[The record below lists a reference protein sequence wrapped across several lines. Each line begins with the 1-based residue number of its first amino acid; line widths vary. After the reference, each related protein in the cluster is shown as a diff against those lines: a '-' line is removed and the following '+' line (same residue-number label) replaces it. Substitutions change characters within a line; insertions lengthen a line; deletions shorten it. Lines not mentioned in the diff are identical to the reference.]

1 MNRKTLL
8 TFTVISLMV
17 FGFATVFETNAQAT
31 TVKIGLLTPKTGA
44 LGVLGESF
52 ENGFKLAIKDLNA
65 MTNDYTFE
73 PVVQDTKTSADG
85 AREAMNNLVSA
96 GVSGVVGAAASSST
110 LAAMEAAKA
119 NKIPL
124 ISYASTSP
132 AITTA
137 DDDGYLFRVVPSDAF
152 QGKAAADLAD
162 HLGLHNVAIIGID
175 DPYGQGLTGAFET
188 AFLAKDSSNKIAV
201 NRAYNQETE
210 NDFASHVS
218 AIKDADPDGVFMVSF
233 VDDGASIINELY
245 EQGVNVPVI
254 GTDGIATSGMFSK
267 PGANDSFI
275 GVLGTAPKVTGTA
288 DFVSAY
294 KAEYG
299 EDPGIF
305 VAEAYDATMLIG
317 KAVMEAGST
326 DGADV
331 KAALPTVGNNYQGV
345 SGTITFDSNGD
356 ILGGSYDIWQAQ
368 KDDNGDGTIAV
379 VGSWDATNGLTL
391 DESKTVAKATKAA
404 SPFNLLPFLV
414 ALVMLI
420 PLRKKYKKN

>member
-1 MNRKTLL
+1 MNRKSFL
-8 TFTVISLMV
+8 TIMVISLMV
-17 FGFATVFETNAQAT
+17 FGFTTVFETNAQT
-31 TVKIGLLTPKTGA
+31 TAKIGLLAPKTGA

-52 ENGFKLAIKDLNA
+52 ENGAKLAIKDLNA
-65 MTNDYTFE
+65 MSSGYTFE
-73 PVVQDTKTSADG
+73 IVVQDTKTSADG
-85 AREAMNNLVSA
+85 AREAMNALVSA

-162 HLGLHNVAIIGID
+162 YLDLHNVAIIGID
-175 DPYGQGLTGAFET
+175 DPYGQGLTGAFED
-188 AFLAKDSSNKIAV
+188 AFLQKNSSNKVATT
-201 NRAYNQETE
+201 RAYNQETE
-210 NDFASHVS
+210 TDFASHVS
-218 AIKDADPDGVFMVSF
+218 AIKDANPDGVFMVSF

-245 EQGVNVPVI
+245 DQGVNVPVI
-254 GTDGIATSGMFSK
+254 GTDGIATAGMFEK

-294 KAEYG
+294 NAEYG

-317 KAVMEAGST
+317 KAIIEAGST
-326 DGADV
+326 SGEAV
-331 KAALPTVGNNYQGV
+331 KNALPTVGNNYQGV

-356 ILGGSYDIWQAQ
+356 ILGGTYDIWQAQ
-368 KDDNGDGTIAV
+368 KNADGDGEIV
-379 VGSWDATNGLTL
+379 VIGTWDSNGLKL
-391 DESKTVAKATKAA
+391 DSSKTIVSRATKAA
-404 SPFNLLPFLV
+404 SPINLLPFIFAMVL
-414 ALVMLI
+414 LI